1 MVTVNELPPKTAQE
15 TYVTFSKLKESFGS
29 EEFNF
34 VLFYG
39 NPTDTEISWCPDCRS
54 IHVDF
59 MRFAKEYRGAA
70 RFHTVPVGS
79 REEFN
84 RDNPF
89 IKAVPHLEAVPT
101 FAVYGKHIVYLKM
114 VDPTFED
121 IVYFAKKHKL

>member
-1 MVTVNELPPKTAQE
+1 
-15 TYVTFSKLKESFGS
+15 
-29 EEFNF
+29 
-34 VLFYG
+34 
-39 NPTDTEISWCPDCRS
+39 
-54 IHVDF
+54 

-84 RDNPF
+84 GDNPF
-89 IKAVPHLEAVPT
+89 IKAVPT

-121 IVYFAKKHKL
+121 SVYFAKKHKL